1 MPIVTIE
8 IVCSDEWDGYSS
20 AQIQE
25 LSDQLGEIFNSDP
38 GNTWVKLNYLE
49 LDHYAENKMLASSPH
64 KPTFV
69 EVLKRSLPDQQALAI
84 EAQQISEKVAQVL
97 SRSRENVVV
106 IYLPAGEG
114 RIAFGGNLFVRT
126 DENQP

>member
-8 IVCSDEWDGYSS
+8 IVCSDKRDGYSS

-38 GNTWVKLNYLE
+38 GQTWVKLIYLG
-49 LDHYAENKMLASSPH
+49 LDHYAENKMLVASPH
-64 KPTFV
+64 EPTFV
-69 EVLKRSLPDQQALAI
+69 EVLKRSLPNQETLAV

-97 SRSRENVVV
+97 SRPRENVHV

-114 RIAFGGNLFVRT
+114 RIAFGGKLLVRA
-126 DENQP
+126 DEP

>member
-8 IVCSDEWDGYSS
+8 IVGSDERDGYSS

-25 LSDQLGEIFNSDP
+25 LSDQLGEIFDSDP
-38 GNTWVKLNYLE
+38 GHTWVKLNYLK
-49 LDHYAENKMLASSPH
+49 LDHYAENRTLASSLH

-69 EVLKRSLPDQQALAI
+69 EVLKHALPNQETLAV

-97 SRSRENVVV
+97 SRPRENVHV

-114 RIAFGGNLFVRT
+114 RIAFGGKLLVRT
-126 DENQP
+126 DEP